1 MLFWVGSSFGNT
13 KNLFPTLM
21 KTQKVSTVAMII
33 ALGGFLFGYD
43 IAMISG
49 TTSQLEEVF
58 QLSKF
63 SLGFTV
69 AIALIGTIIGTIIIG
84 KPVDQFGRRKSLIFL
99 SGLFALSTLGSALS
113 PVWGV
118 FLFFRFLTGI
128 LLG

>member
-1 MLFWVGSSFGNT
+1 
-13 KNLFPTLM
+13 
-21 KTQKVSTVAMII
+21 MII

-49 TTSQLEEVF
+49 TTSQLETVF

-84 KPVDQFGRRKSLIFL
+84 KPVDQFGRRKSLIDRK
-99 SGLFALSTLGSALS
+99 S
-113 PVWGV
+113 VV
-118 FLFFRFLTGI
+118 
-128 LLG
+128 